1 MELKLCHEPDHV
13 EHSMK
18 VLAREAQGS
27 VDALDKLQ
35 AKSLYVCEDT
45 NEAALISAGS
55 CLQVGKI

>member
-13 EHSMK
+13 EHMK
-18 VLAREAQGS
+18 VLASEAQGS
-27 VDALDKLQ
+27 VDVLDKLQ